1 MAGATPPVG
10 REKNHEA
17 VEANVQEEAGGLLLL
32 AAAHETGL
40 LCELE
45 TAIAS
50 CEPTTAHSLLSSSLQ
65 CRRKLLLTLLF
76 FPLGGLRRTHDL
88 RGYTGDALA
97 VVTGRHRAY
106 GYCHIERFLSQL
118 AKSNGSEALTTALGS
133 WCQ

>member
-1 MAGATPPVG
+1 MGGATQPAG
-10 REKNHEA
+10 REKNHGA
-17 VEANVQEEAGGLLLL
+17 VEASVQEGAAGLLLV

-50 CEPTTAHSLLSSSLQ
+50 CEPSTAHSLLSSSPQ
-65 CRRKLLLTLLF
+65 CRRQLLLTLLF

-106 GYCHIERFLSQL
+106 GYCHTERDL
-118 AKSNGSEALTTALGS
+118 APA
-133 WCQ
+133 CQGQWV